1 MATQVAIYNMA
12 LGRIGIDDYVE
23 NLTDQTNEAN
33 ACNTFYEACR
43 DLCLSSYPWPFAT
56 RRATLAVL
64 AAEPARAGW
73 RYVYALP
80 ADVITP
86 LYIYSGGQGFA
97 LYDPTTFYAL
107 QNPRAPRA
115 DQRVPY
121 AIEASLLPDNDGQVL
136 LCDYVD
142 PIFIYTSMIKDTS
155 KFDANF
161 TNALAWLLAAEIV
174 MPLNIQPQIEQ
185 KCRGQFNQAIK
196 DAIASTLHS
205 QQQDMDPDSAVIT
218 GRL

>member
-1 MATQVAIYNMA
+1 MATQVGIYNMA
-12 LGRIGIDDYVE
+12 LARIGIDDYVE

-73 RYVYALP
+73 KYVYALP
-80 ADVITP
+80 ADTISP

-121 AIEASLLPDNDGQVL
+121 AIEAASIGDGQVL
-136 LCDYVD
+136 LCDYET
-142 PIFIYTSMIKDTS
+142 PIFIYTSLISDTS

-161 TNALAWLLAAEIV
+161 TNALAWLLASEIC
-174 MPLNIQPQIEQ
+174 MPLNIQPALEQ
-185 KCRGQFNQAIK
+185 KCRGQFDKAIK
-196 DAIASTLHS
+196 DAIASSLHAV
-205 QQQDMDPDSAVIT
+205 QQDTDPDSAIIT